1 MENIDNLNNL
11 ASDIQNM
18 NISEEDKRKI
28 QENLLNLKNEKI
40 NLMITGATGVG
51 KSSTINALFGKE
63 VAKVGVTVDPET
75 MTISKYDFKN
85 LVIWDTP
92 GFGDGIEQDRKHAVN
107 IARKLQEKDANGDL
121 LIDLVLVILD
131 GSSKDLGTSY
141 ELIRK
146 VIVHNLGQDKEN
158 RILVAINQCDMAMK
172 GRYWDEE
179 NNRPEP
185 RLVEFLEAKVNA
197 VRERIYEGTG
207 VNTSPIYYSAGF
219 KEEGMPQAQP
229 YNLSKLLYYLVK
241 YTPVRKRFSY
251 VDHINEDPRVWQD
264 DDKREDYKEET
275 EKSFWETAKEYA
287 LKGLEFV
294 NKHKETIIE
303 LITLATTQGK
313 MGKFGK
319 TVKKILKV
327 FAK

>member
-1 MENIDNLNNL
+1 MENDEHLNKL

-18 NISEEDKRKI
+18 NISEEDKKKI
-28 QENLLNLKNEKI
+28 QENLLNLKKEKI
-40 NLMITGATGVG
+40 NLMITGATGSG
-51 KSSTINALFGKE
+51 KSSTINALFGQE
-63 VAKVGVTVDPET
+63 VAKVGSLDPET
-75 MTISKYDFKN
+75 MTITRYDLNN

-92 GFGDGIEQDRKHAVN
+92 GLGDGIEKDRQHAAN
-107 IARKLQEKDANGDL
+107 IQRKLQEKDANGDL

-131 GSSKDLGTSY
+131 GSSRDLGTSY
-141 ELIRK
+141 ELIRN
-146 VIVHNLGQDKEN
+146 VIIPNLGQGENN

-179 NNRPEP
+179 NNKPEP
-185 RLVEFLEAKVNA
+185 RLVEFLEAKVNS
-197 VRERIYEGTG
+197 VRERILEGTG

-219 KEEGMPQAQP
+219 KEEGMPQVQP

-264 DDKREDYKEET
+264 DDKREDYKKET

-294 NKHKETIIE
+294 KEHKKEIIE
-303 LITLATTQGK
+303 VIIAVASRGK
-313 MGKFGK
+313 GGKIGNS
-319 TVKKILKV
+319 VKKILNYFK
-327 FAK
+327 